1 MKSVIQKI
9 EISTLKNSG
18 VEWYIK
24 REDLLHPTISG
35 NKFRKLKYNIEK
47 AKERELPILT
57 FGGAFSNHIA
67 ATAAAGKEYGI
78 ETIGVI
84 RGEEVENP
92 TLNLAR
98 ENGMKLHFV
107 SRDDYR
113 EKEEKW
119 FQNELRNELGNFYLI
134 PEGGSNYLAITGCLE
149 ILNNEDDFD
158 YVVSALGTG
167 ATFSGIVLSLK
178 EHQKAV
184 GIPVLKG
191 DFLSKEVDKFLYQIL
206 MDFDEV
212 EDYKEQ
218 SELIND
224 YHFGG
229 YAKWKPEL
237 IDFMKLFYKKTGIK
251 TDPVYTGKV
260 AYAIHDLILKS
271 HFPKGSKILM
281 IHTGGLQGISGFE
294 NRFKLTIF
302 D

>member
-271 HFPKGSKILM
+271 HKYKTQQSNI
-281 IHTGGLQGISGFE
+281 
-294 NRFKLTIF
+294 
-302 D
+302 